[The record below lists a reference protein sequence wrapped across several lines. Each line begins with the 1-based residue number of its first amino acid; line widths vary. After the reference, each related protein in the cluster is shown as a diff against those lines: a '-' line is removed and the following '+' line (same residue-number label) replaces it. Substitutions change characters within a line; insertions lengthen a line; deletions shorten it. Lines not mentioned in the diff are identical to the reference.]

1 MPKLYTGMCLPL
13 EMNQRTAATIS
24 TARMT
29 SQKSRPRSNSG
40 RRNHIACPNPQNMG
54 ILSFSVF
61 TFIFA
66 NTTLRYIAFVIWNNA
81 TYRYIPIYDV
91 SHHRLRKYAD
101 FSQHLVERAGFLEEA
116 QVYFMAY
123 SVHEEVDEQAALDE
137 RHVQRQSV

>member
-1 MPKLYTGMCLPL
+1 
-13 EMNQRTAATIS
+13 
-24 TARMT
+24 
-29 SQKSRPRSNSG
+29 
-40 RRNHIACPNPQNMG
+40 MG

-91 SHHRLRKYAD
+91 PRRRLRKYAD

-116 QVYFMAY
+116 QVYFM
-123 SVHEEVDEQAALDE
+123 
-137 RHVQRQSV
+137 RIRP

>member
-1 MPKLYTGMCLPL
+1 MPNGYAGICLPL

-24 TARMT
+24 KASRT
-29 SQKSRPRSNSG
+29 S
-40 RRNHIACPNPQNMG
+40 HIACPNPQNMG

-91 SHHRLRKYAD
+91 PRHRLRKYAD
-101 FSQHLVERAGFLEEA
+101 FSQHLVERAGF
-116 QVYFMAY
+116 
-123 SVHEEVDEQAALDE
+123 
-137 RHVQRQSV
+137 